1 MDIEINEKI
10 IKKLVDNS
18 KLLQLGRPTPSGYIN
33 CINIVCEDQNV
44 FALGGTADN
53 PEINFKILIGKSDAS
68 FEGFAIL
75 ESCLKFLRTGE
86 LEIVGDKITCNGVF
100 LQTLPAQQ
108 VTSWDYSFDET
119 NCFIDSLQNFS
130 DSLISASKDETR
142 YNINSVFL
150 DCSGQFMRIVA
161 TDGHRLSIID
171 QPDKTNCNRSAM
183 IQRTGLEFVLSV
195 FGKKESCEVCW
206 NKPFTKF
213 VCGASEIII
222 KNNDNEYPDYKQV
235 IPDIEAVAKIKVD
248 KTFRKVL
255 EEFKN
260 IFGAKIKM
268 KNEKGKEIKHPLI
281 THIIANGLLSLSAGN
296 DAVVTEQS
304 CCDYTGKGS
313 VNISNAYLLDAFK
326 FCGDEFTLKIYGDL
340 LPVAARCGD
349 RHAYVMPMRD
359 C

>member
-10 IKKLVDNS
+10 IKKLADNR

-33 CINIVCEDQNV
+33 CINMVCEDRLIY
-44 FALGGTADN
+44 AIGGTADN
-53 PEINFKILIGKSDAS
+53 PEINFKILIGKTDTS
-68 FEGFAIL
+68 FESFAIL
-75 ESCLKFLRTGE
+75 DDSLKFLRSGR
-86 LEIVGDKITCNGVF
+86 LEIVGDKITCNGIY

-108 VTSWDYSFDET
+108 LAAWDYSFDEQ
-119 NCFIDSLQNFS
+119 NCFIDNLQGFS

-142 YNINSVFL
+142 YNINSVYL
-150 DCSGQFMRIVA
+150 DCNGGWLRMIA
-161 TDGHRLSIID
+161 TDGHRLSIINKR
-171 QPDKTNCNRSAM
+171 DKTNCSTSA
-183 IQRTGLEFVLSV
+183 ILTRENLEFVLSV
-195 FGKKESCEVCW
+195 FGKKELCEICW
-206 NKPFTKF
+206 NKSFSKF
-213 VCGASEIII
+213 VCGVSEIII
-222 KNNDNEYPDYKQV
+222 RNNDLEYPDYKQV